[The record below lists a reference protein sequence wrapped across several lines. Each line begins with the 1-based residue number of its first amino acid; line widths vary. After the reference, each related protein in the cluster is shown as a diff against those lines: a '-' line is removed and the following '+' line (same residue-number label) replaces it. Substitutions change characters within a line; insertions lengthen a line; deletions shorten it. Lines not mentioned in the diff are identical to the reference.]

1 MPRAPAQRSSAASN
15 ANGAVLAQNV
25 LKRNQVCI
33 SMYQSQSASLLRN
46 LLKCQTRLVISVV
59 RESCDAQMPCSA
71 CIKTHAHALKS
82 HPDSTGPVPD
92 CSFDDPHEVAE
103 GPKAK
108 IQKLEDKI
116 ARLEALLNN
125 KDSTDSE
132 KILRSPSTLAEPS
145 PPSEAEGRP
154 GSAKSTS
161 SPLFSPHPPTMSA
174 PTVFT
179 SPSNLGSSHA
189 PPCQ

>member
-1 MPRAPAQRSSAASN
+1 
-15 ANGAVLAQNV
+15 
-25 LKRNQVCI
+25 
-33 SMYQSQSASLLRN
+33 
-46 LLKCQTRLVISVV
+46 
-59 RESCDAQMPCSA
+59 MPCSA

-125 KDSTDSE
+125 TDSKDSE

-161 SPLFSPHPPTMSA
+161 SPLFSPHPPTISA
-174 PTVFT
+174 PTDFT
-179 SPSNLGSSHA
+179 SPSNLGGSHA
-189 PPCQ
+189 PSVADLLACLDNTPMPAPVNNILGWQTTTAEAL